1 MPTVNELTNITN
13 GVIDSTGNTIINA
26 FNTMSDA
33 LNAGGDFVT
42 FGSNDRRQGYL
53 GLILGPI
60 YDAVWQNLSVIITT
74 MLGMEIGD
82 YCNFNDRM
90 YGYMTR
96 LMLINLWEHNTTL
109 VMLCESGSNQA
120 NANSQ
125 TITHEAQIPPYTK
138 GNNYLENVR
147 NIIAYEPAGQ
157 HATNIDIQDGPYK
170 KNNNLFP
177 DDNDQR
183 AEEFTN
189 GDVWSVSDPN
199 SILYK
204 TKCLFRQRKIKSL
217 ISRFGTN
224 ADANPKETTIPEEGN
239 ARTKFGLSHGRNL
252 LTKNAEDNGISYA
265 KNGYNNPYC
274 RVWTHHYQ
282 YDKYN
287 KTMRPFENTHEEM
300 WHSHFWGERFG
311 DFTPDT
317 IGKFNWKAGSARWDK
332 TILNGRGDGLI
343 NITPHFS
350 GGGGNNIHSKD
361 CMFSIENL
369 AWKDYDPYSFEKA
382 LSWEQRGPLGGRIMW
397 FPPYG
402 LTFNETSQAQ
412 WNANTFIGRGEDVY
426 TYVNTKRTG
435 TLQFYLIVDHPSILD
450 YVSWYEANRERVK
463 DTDILRYFA
472 GCDPNDVDNSNSL
485 LHYVQPTP
493 LTDEGYLGSKLGERK
508 SGIIAKPKETVPNK
522 VDTVEFFVYFPNN
535 YSGIFDIGNIDDGG
549 NGLDA
554 NFVVEYLLGGTNAQE
569 EYTMGTDNLPI
580 KTLKNFTSVED
591 MGGTGYEMNTGSGI
605 TTINDDP
612 KNPIQHGIIGNE
624 YAWYKTDNPKVY
636 KPTSKKIWRYRID
649 GTYNEKDKF
658 EAPGSDNTAKLNNI
672 YSNTYAQTLSTSDSY
687 KDTTNSHLNSSLENQ
702 SKNYGGNI
710 PDTAYTFTEVVQ
722 AIAEISEKVPIIT
735 AFFKKHDDI
744 NNRDRVDYLK
754 KLFSG
759 TSSKGNK
766 TTLESI
772 SFDGWS
778 NSHGSNEDKTLNDKR
793 NEILAN
799 GRAQTIKTWLFET
812 MSKFNWEK
820 IQAQP
825 FNTSPSKKVNTND
838 ESALEAKLYRATKCT
853 LQFREDE
860 IVDATET
867 EEKDNTD
874 KITFYKAENETF
886 ANEQLYKL
894 AVDDGSRWVELKDGQ
909 MAKIDKNQDIR
920 DFADEQFWLDVMN
933 GKYEAWE
940 VDAMKY
946 DTGST
951 NNYSLFNKVRYD
963 QEYHFFRRVK
973 EETPLI
979 YEKLMD
985 KIKYF
990 DPAFHSMTPEGFNAR
1005 CTFLNQCTRQGNT
1018 VGVSDKDR
1026 LSASNM
1032 AFGRPPFCVLRLG
1045 DFYNQL
1051 IVIDNVNIQYDTSG
1065 GVVWDLNDEG
1075 VGVQPMLAQVSL
1087 NFTFIGGGSLD
1098 GPVRRLQNAMAF
1110 NYYANTEL
1118 YDNRADRVVYDYD
1131 INLTMGGAGKGQMNL
1146 DESKFHS
1153 VEMYDPENLTK
1164 EDRNKLK

>member
-13 GVIDSTGNTIINA
+13 GLIDSTGNTIINA

-42 FGSNDRRQGYL
+42 FGSTDRRQGYL

-109 VMLCESGSNQA
+109 AMLCESGSNQA

-224 ADANPKETTIPEEGN
+224 SDANPKETRIPEEGN

-287 KTMRPFENTHEEM
+287 KTMRPFENTRKNLDK
-300 WHSHFWGERFG
+300 SHNWGERFKEEDKEKG
-311 DFTPDT
+311 A
-317 IGKFNWKAGSARWDK
+317 WKDGARWEK
-332 TILNGRGDGLI
+332 TVLNGRGDGLI

-350 GGGGNNIHSKD
+350 GGGKKNIHSKD

-472 GCDPNDVDNSNSL
+472 GCDPNDVDNSDSL

-493 LTDEGYLGSKLGERK
+493 LTDEGARAYKKGDIKKEWK
-508 SGIIAKPKETVPNK
+508 PKDIPPAAKPEQVK
-522 VDTVEFFVYFPNN
+522 FIVYFPNN
-535 YSGIFDIGNIDDGG
+535 YSGMFDVDSIKNDKEGTSGLGADFVVKYLLAGSNAQQKTDLRNDSIRIQMENSLDKVEKMTGPGYEMEGESGITIDDGDKSEEIEKIYNGIVG
-549 NGLDA
+549 NDYQW
-554 NFVVEYLLGGTNAQE
+554 VVPDEGQSAKKYNPNTN
-569 EYTMGTDNLPI
+569 
-580 KTLKNFTSVED
+580 
-591 MGGTGYEMNTGSGI
+591 
-605 TTINDDP
+605 
-612 KNPIQHGIIGNE
+612 
-624 YAWYKTDNPKVY
+624 
-636 KPTSKKIWRYRID
+636 KIWRYRID
-649 GTYNEKDKF
+649 GTFKVPVNDS
-658 EAPGSDNTAKLNNI
+658 GHLNNI
-672 YSNTYAQTLSTSDSY
+672 YSNTYAQTPAATSY
-687 KDTTNSHLNSSLENQ
+687 KDKSNYHLNSSLSQ
-702 SKNYGGNI
+702 QKINYGGTI
-710 PDTAYTFTEVVQ
+710 PDDAYTFTEVVE
-722 AIAEISEKVPIIT
+722 AVAKVSQNSVINS
-735 AFFKKHDDI
+735 FFKDTDRGKNINDDE
-744 NNRDRVDYLK
+744 RVEKLV
-754 KLFSG
+754 KLFSDSMDQKTKLKLQSITFQG
-759 TSSKGNK
+759 FANSQGNNENEDINTIRNKILAKGRAETISKWLTGAISEWKDVTCDFKGNEVINVTVK
-766 TTLESI
+766 SAD
-772 SFDGWS
+772 S
-778 NSHGSNEDKTLNDKR
+778 LN
-793 NEILAN
+793 
-799 GRAQTIKTWLFET
+799 
-812 MSKFNWEK
+812 
-820 IQAQP
+820 
-825 FNTSPSKKVNTND
+825 
-838 ESALEAKLYRATKCT
+838 AKLYRATKCT
-853 LQFREDE
+853 LSFLQEAT
-860 IVDATET
+860 VDATET
-867 EEKDNTD
+867 EEIDSDTEKFVKLENQKFAGKD
-874 KITFYKAENETF
+874 
-886 ANEQLYKL
+886 LYKL
-894 AVDDGSRWVELKDGQ
+894 VNDDGSKWIKLEDGTL
-909 MAKIDKNQDIR
+909 AKINEDSIDYS
-920 DFADEQFWLDVMN
+920 DEQFWLDVMD

-946 DTGST
+946 DTGPSGEDSF

-979 YEKLMD
+979 YKKLMD

-1018 VGVSDKDR
+1018 VGVSDTNR

-1098 GPVRRLQNAMAF
+1098 GPVRRLQNAMSFA
-1110 NYYANTEL
+1110 YYSNTEL
-1118 YDNRADRVVYDYD
+1118 YDNRADRAVYDYD

-1153 VEMYDPENLTK
+1153 VEMYDPE
-1164 EDRNKLK
+1164 KLN

>member
-1 MPTVNELTNITN
+1 MPTVNELTTVTN
-13 GVIDSTGNTIINA
+13 NVGESILSTAGEVFTTLDST
-26 FNTMSDA
+26 
-33 LNAGGDFVT
+33 LNAVGDFVT

-53 GLILGPI
+53 GLVLGPI
-60 YDAVWQNLSVIITT
+60 YDAIWQNLSVVITT

-109 VMLCESGSNQA
+109 AMLCESGSNQA
-120 NANSQ
+120 NPNSQ

-138 GNNYLENVR
+138 GNNYLQSVR
-147 NIIAYEPAGQ
+147 NIIAGEVVGE
-157 HATNIDIQDGPYK
+157 HSTTMDIPDPNWNSVYQK
-170 KNNNLFP
+170 TVNRFP

-183 AEEFTN
+183 AGDFTN

-199 SILYK
+199 SILTK
-204 TKCLFRQRKIKSL
+204 TKCLFKQRKIKSL

-224 ADANPKETTIPEEGN
+224 ADPNPNETKIPEEGN

-252 LTKNAEDNGISYA
+252 LTKLAEDTGEPYTQ
-265 KNGYNNPYC
+265 NGYNNPYC

-282 YDKYN
+282 YDKYS
-287 KTMRPFENTHEEM
+287 KTMRPFKDDISEVHN
-300 WHSHFWGERFG
+300 WGERFKETDKEKG
-311 DFTPDT
+311 A
-317 IGKFNWKAGSARWDK
+317 WKDGARWEK
-332 TILNGRGDGLI
+332 TVLNGRGDGLI
-343 NITPHFS
+343 NITPHFN
-350 GGGGNNIHSKD
+350 GGGDKNIHSKD

-369 AWKDYDPYSFEKA
+369 AWKDYDPYSFEKT

-450 YVSWYEANRERVK
+450 YISWYEANRDLVK

-472 GCDPNDVDNSNSL
+472 GCDDSL
-485 LHYVQPTP
+485 KKYVQPTP
-493 LTDEGYLGSKLGERK
+493 LTDEGYMGSKLGEKRTPVVP
-508 SGIIAKPKETVPNK
+508 KPKETPPSK

-535 YSGIFDIGNIDDGG
+535 YSGIFDTASVDKGG
-549 NGLDA
+549 NGLGA
-554 NFVVEYLLGGTNAQE
+554 NFVIEYLLGGTNAQE
-569 EYTMGTDNLPI
+569 YSKIVDGKPI
-580 KTLKNFTSVED
+580 KDMKNFMSASD
-591 MGGTGYEMNTGSGI
+591 MNGNGYEMHNGNGI
-605 TTINDDP
+605 TSEIEST
-612 KNPIQHGIIGNE
+612 KSETHYGIVGNE
-624 YAWYKTDNPKVY
+624 YAWYKTDNPKKY
-636 KPTSKKIWRYRID
+636 KPTDKKIWRYRID
-649 GTYNEKDKF
+649 GTYNEKHDYK
-658 EAPGSDNTAKLNNI
+658 APGSDNTAETNNI
-672 YSNTYAQTLSTSDSY
+672 YSNTYAQTLRNDNSY

-702 SKNYGGNI
+702 GKNYGGNI
-710 PDTAYTFTEVVQ
+710 PETAYTFTEVVE
-722 AIAEISEKVPIIT
+722 AISLVSNKVGIIT
-735 AFFKKHDDI
+735 DFFKNHPEI
-744 NNRDRVDYLK
+744 NEHKRDRVEKLK
-754 KLFSG
+754 TLFSG
-759 TSSKGNK
+759 TSSDGNK
-766 TTLESI
+766 TTLQSI

-778 NSHGSNEDKTLNDKR
+778 NSHGSNTDKTVNDKR
-793 NEILAN
+793 NTILAD
-799 GRAQTIKTWLFET
+799 GRAKTIRTWLFEA
-812 MSKFNWEK
+812 MADFKWNE
-820 IQAQP
+820 IDAQP
-825 FNTSPSKKVNTND
+825 FTTSPSKKVSTNS

-860 IVDATET
+860 TVDATET

-874 KITFYKAENETF
+874 NYTFYEANDETF
-886 ANEQLYKL
+886 AGKQLYKL
-894 AVDDGSRWVELKDGQ
+894 AIDNGSRWVKLDNGQ

-920 DFADEQFWLDVMN
+920 DYADEQFWLDVMN
-933 GKYEAWE
+933 GKKDKNGNKLTVENARN
-940 VDAMKY
+940 
-946 DTGST
+946 DTL
-951 NNYSLFNKVRYD
+951 YNKIRYD

-1018 VGVSDKDR
+1018 VGVSDQNR

-1098 GPVRRLQNAMAF
+1098 GPVRRLQNAMSF
-1110 NYYANTEL
+1110 NYYSNSEL
-1118 YDNRADRVVYDYD
+1118 YDNRADRAVYDYD
-1131 INLTMGGAGKGQMNL
+1131 RTLTMGGGGKGNL
-1146 DESKFHS
+1146 NLNDSKFRS
-1153 VEMYDPENLTK
+1153 VEMYNPE
-1164 EDRNKLK
+1164 KLN

>member
-13 GVIDSTGNTIINA
+13 GVIDSAGNTIINA

-33 LNAGGDFVT
+33 LSAGGDFVT

-53 GLILGPI
+53 GLIIGPV
-60 YDAVWQNLSVIITT
+60 YDAVWQNLSVIVTT

-109 VMLCESGSNQA
+109 AMLCESGSNQA

-125 TITHEAQIPPYTK
+125 TITHEAQIPPYTR

-147 NIIAYEPAGQ
+147 GIIAGESVGE
-157 HATNIDIQDGPYK
+157 HSTTMDIPEGPYYK
-170 KNNNLFP
+170 TINRFP

-183 AEEFTN
+183 ADDFTN
-189 GDVWSVSDPN
+189 GDVWSLSDPN
-199 SILYK
+199 SILTK

-224 ADANPKETTIPEEGN
+224 ADSNPKETRIPEEGN
-239 ARTKFGLSHGRNL
+239 ARTRFGLSHGRNL
-252 LTKNAEDNGISYA
+252 LTKDAEEGGTGYNR
-265 KNGYNNPYC
+265 NGYNNPYC

-287 KTMRPFENTHEEM
+287 KTMRPFENTHEEIR
-300 WHSHFWGERFG
+300 HSHFWGEKFA
-311 DFTPDT
+311 PDT
-317 IGKFNWKAGSARWDK
+317 IDKFNWKAGSARWDK
-332 TILNGRGDGLI
+332 TVLNGRGDGLI

-369 AWKDYDPYSFEKA
+369 AWKDYDPYQFHKT

-450 YVSWYEANRERVK
+450 YVSWYEANRDKVK

-472 GCDPNDVDNSNSL
+472 GCDPNKPDDTNSL
-485 LHYVQPTP
+485 LHYAQPTP
-493 LTDEGYLGSKLGERK
+493 LTDEGYVGNKLGEPK
-508 SGIIAKPKETVPNK
+508 NAEIINAKKTPSGKEEK
-522 VDTVEFFVYFPNN
+522 VEFFVYFPNN
-535 YSGIFDIGNIDDGG
+535 YSGIFDIGSVENGG
-549 NGLDA
+549 NALGAD
-554 NFVVEYLLGGTNAQE
+554 FVIEYLLSGTNAQE
-569 EYTMGTDNLPI
+569 EYTIDIQTNEI
-580 KTLKNFTSVED
+580 TKSLKNFTSAKED
-591 MGGTGYEMNTGSGI
+591 MTGPGYEMAGDTGI
-605 TTINDDP
+605 TINNEA
-612 KNPIQHGIIGNE
+612 KYGIIGNK
-624 YAWYKTDNPKVY
+624 YPWRKNKGQKYIPDSN
-636 KPTSKKIWRYRID
+636 KIWRYRID
-649 GTYNEKDKF
+649 GTYSV
-658 EAPGSDNTAKLNNI
+658 PGTDNINKLNNI
-672 YSNTYAQTLSTSDSY
+672 YSNTYAQTLSNSDSY
-687 KDTTNSHLNSSLENQ
+687 KDINNEHLNCSLEKQ
-702 SKNYGGNI
+702 GENYNGSI

-722 AIAEISEKVPIIT
+722 AIAELSKKEMIIN
-735 AFFKKHDDI
+735 FFQNNPNI
-744 NNRDRVDYLK
+744 NNSNRVAHLK
-754 KLFSG
+754 EIFSG
-759 TSSKGNK
+759 ISSNGKKTSLQHMNFHGY
-766 TTLESI
+766 
-772 SFDGWS
+772 S
-778 NSHGSNEDKTLNDKR
+778 NSHGSNESQNINDER
-793 NEILAN
+793 NRILAD
-799 GRAQTIKTWLFET
+799 GRAQTIKTWLCEAMAKYKWNET
-812 MSKFNWEK
+812 DGNLY
-820 IQAQP
+820 
-825 FNTSPSKKVNTND
+825 TTPSKKVNTRNEND
-838 ESALEAKLYRATKCT
+838 LEAKRYRATKCV
-853 LQFREDE
+853 LVFREDE
-860 IVDATET
+860 TVDATEV

-874 KITFYKAENETF
+874 TLAFYEDEGQKF
-886 ANEQLYKL
+886 GGEQVYRL
-894 AVDDGSRWVELKDGQ
+894 AKDDGSKWVKLKNGQ
-909 MAKIDKNQDIR
+909 MAKIDENQDIK
-920 DFADEQFWLDVMN
+920 DYADEQFWLDVMN
-933 GKYEAWE
+933 GKYTDWE
-940 VDAMKY
+940 VNAMKY
-946 DTGST
+946 DTGPTSEDSF
-951 NNYSLFNKVRYD
+951 NNFSLFNKVRYD
-963 QEYHFFRRVK
+963 QEYHFFKRVQ

-979 YEKLMD
+979 YQNLMD

-1018 VGVSDKDR
+1018 VGVSDKNR

-1051 IVIDNVNIQYDTSG
+1051 IVIDSVNIQYDTSG

-1118 YDNRADRVVYDYD
+1118 YDNRADRAVYDYD

-1153 VEMYDPENLTK
+1153 VEMYNPE
-1164 EDRNKLK
+1164 KLN